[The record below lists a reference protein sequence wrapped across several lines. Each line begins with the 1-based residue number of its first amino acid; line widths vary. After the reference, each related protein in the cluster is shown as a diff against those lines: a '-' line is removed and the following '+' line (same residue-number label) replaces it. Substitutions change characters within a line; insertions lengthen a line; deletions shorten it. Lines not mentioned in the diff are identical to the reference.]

1 MLRRG
6 GSNGEATN
14 KPKQE
19 KSFDSL
25 AADVPAGAEWK
36 LPGDLGRRYAGVSG
50 DRNPIHMHSL
60 TAKPLGFPGAIAHGM
75 WTKARALAQLESKLP
90 DSFEVEVRFRK
101 PVLLPARVEF
111 ASQEEGDEIL
121 FAVRNA
127 KKGTPHLDGRVQ
139 PLKSNTAK
147 TTGRTKTK

>member
-1 MLRRG
+1 K
-6 GSNGEATN
+6 GSRSRDG
-14 KPKQE
+14 
-19 KSFDSL
+19 FDSL
-25 AADVPAGAEWK
+25 DADAPAGAEWK

-90 DSFEVEVRFRK
+90 DSFEAEVRFRK
-101 PVLLPARVEF
+101 PVLLPARVAF
-111 ASQEEGDEIL
+111 AEQDTGKEIL
-121 FAVRNA
+121 FAVRDA
-127 KKGTPHLDGRVQ
+127 KKGTPHLDGHVQ

-147 TTGRTKTK
+147 TTGRKKAK